1 MRVSDLGEFRLIERL
16 ARLIEREGHPLPLP
30 APLES
35 PLLVG
40 IGDDAAAW
48 KAGSVVQVFTTDT
61 LVDGV
66 HFRFSR
72 ASPWQVGWKGMA
84 VNLSDVAAMGA
95 IPQFALVTLGLPL
108 EVPVAWVDDLY
119 RGMLAATA
127 RYGAQ
132 IVGGDIVRSP
142 VLFITV
148 AMTGITDLP
157 LLMRSAAR
165 PGDAIA
171 VTGPLGGSAG
181 GLRLQEH
188 PCSLPP
194 DVGEVLRE
202 AHLLPRPRVAEGRLL
217 VREGIRCAM
226 DISDGLLDD
235 LGKLCTASQVA
246 AQITLSNVP
255 IHPALRQ
262 AFPQDAETLALSG
275 GEDYEL
281 LFTGPPHVVE
291 RLVSLL
297 PPGAA
302 VIGKVVEGPPGRVQ
316 VLDKAGEEVTLAVGG
331 WDHLRRL

>member
-1 MRVSDLGEFRLIERL
+1 MQVSDLGEFRLIDRL
-16 ARLIEREGHPLPLP
+16 ARLLEREGHPLSLP
-30 APLES
+30 PSLQS

-48 KAGSVVQVFTTDT
+48 QVGSAVQVFTTDT

-66 HFRFSR
+66 HFRFSC
-72 ASPWQVGWKGMA
+72 ASPWHIGWKGTA

-95 IPQFALVTLGLPL
+95 LPQYALVTLGLPP

-119 RGMLAATA
+119 RGMLAALA
-127 RYGAQ
+127 HYGAQ

-148 AMTGITDLP
+148 AMTGLTDLP
-157 LLMRSAAR
+157 LLLRSTAR

-181 GLRLQEH
+181 GLRLEEH
-188 PCSLPP
+188 PIPVPP
-194 DVGEVLRE
+194 DISNALRE
-202 AHLLPRPRVAEGRLL
+202 AHYLPKPRVAEGRLL
-217 VREGIRCAM
+217 AREGIRCAM

-235 LGKLCTASQVA
+235 LGKLCTASGVA
-246 AQITLSNVP
+246 ARIFLGNIP
-255 IHPALRQ
+255 IHPALRS
-262 AFPQDAETLALSG
+262 AFPDDAETLALSG

-281 LFTGPPHVVE
+281 LFTGPPTLVE
-291 RLVSLL
+291 RLLTLL

-302 VIGKVVEGPPGRVQ
+302 ILGEIVQGPPGSVT
-316 VLDKAGEEVTLAVGG
+316 VLRGSGEEVKLAKGG